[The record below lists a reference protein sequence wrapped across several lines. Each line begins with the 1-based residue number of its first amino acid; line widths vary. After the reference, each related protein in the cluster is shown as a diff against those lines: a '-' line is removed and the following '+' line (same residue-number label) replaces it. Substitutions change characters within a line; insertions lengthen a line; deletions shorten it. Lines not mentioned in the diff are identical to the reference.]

1 MINLGKIFCLF
12 VLIIASNAYGYNI
25 LPIKEYDEDFFSKV
39 RICQPTS
46 NFAYDEKMPKPE
58 DVYNSNNLRRKS
70 GEGYFASGRK
80 IIITGR
86 VLDSSCVPIPGVL
99 IEIWQADTY
108 GFSEYDE
115 KEDNKDTE
123 NVV

>member
-80 IIITGR
+80 IIITG
-86 VLDSSCVPIPGVL
+86 SKKSKG
-99 IEIWQADTY
+99 
-108 GFSEYDE
+108 S
-115 KEDNKDTE
+115 KKS
-123 NVV
+123 